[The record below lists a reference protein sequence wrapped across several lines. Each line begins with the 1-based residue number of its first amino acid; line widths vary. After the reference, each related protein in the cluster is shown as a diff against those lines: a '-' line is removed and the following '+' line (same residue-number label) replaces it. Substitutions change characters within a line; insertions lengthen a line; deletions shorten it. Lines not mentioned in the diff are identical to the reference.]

1 MLFPS
6 IFTNGFFDDDDDEW
20 NRRFFSEPMV
30 RASVMKTDVKEN
42 DKDYELSIELPG
54 FTKDD
59 VKAELADG
67 FLTVTAAKIEDNDK
81 IDENGKYIRRERYQG
96 TCSRSFYV
104 GKEIT
109 QDDVHAKF
117 EDGVLKITVPKKE
130 EKEVEENRRISIE
143 G

>member
-67 FLTVTAAKIEDNDK
+67 FLTVTAAKKEDNDK
-81 IDENGKYIRRERYQG
+81 KDENGKYIRRERYQG

>member
-6 IFTNGFFDDDDDEW
+6 IFSDGFFNDDDEW
-20 NRRFFSEPMV
+20 NRRFFSEPMA

-54 FTKDD
+54 FSKDD
-59 VKAELADG
+59 VRAELSDG
-67 FLTVTAAKIEDNDK
+67 FLTVTASKKEDNDK
-81 IDENGKYIRRERYQG
+81 KDDNGKYIRRERYQG

-104 GKEIT
+104 GKEMT

-117 EDGVLKITVPKKE
+117 EDGVLKITVPKKD

>member
-67 FLTVTAAKIEDNDK
+67 FLTVTAAKKEGNDK
-81 IDENGKYIRRERYQG
+81 KDENGKYIRRERYQG

>member
-20 NRRFFSEPMV
+20 NRRFFSEPMA

-67 FLTVTAAKIEDNDK
+67 FLTVTAAKKEDNDK
-81 IDENGKYIRRERYQG
+81 KDENGKYIRRERYQG

>member
-6 IFTNGFFDDDDDEW
+6 IFSDGFFNDDDEW
-20 NRRFFSEPMV
+20 NRRFFSEPMA

-54 FTKDD
+54 FSKDD
-59 VKAELADG
+59 VKAELSDG
-67 FLTVTAAKIEDNDK
+67 FLTVTASKKEDNDK
-81 IDENGKYIRRERYQG
+81 KDDNGKYIRRERYQG

-104 GKEIT
+104 GKEMT

-117 EDGVLKITVPKKE
+117 EDGVLKITVPKKD

>member
-30 RASVMKTDVKEN
+30 RASVMKTDVREN

-67 FLTVTAAKIEDNDK
+67 FLTVTAAKKEDNDK
-81 IDENGKYIRRERYQG
+81 KDENGKYIRRERYQG